1 MVNNMREL
9 TKEEQTI
16 IANNEANGFEY
27 RKEHTSTKA
36 APYRRLPGHVL
47 VEEFLVPYFP
57 ADLHDLA
64 QRTHIPYNRLRR
76 LIRGQD
82 RIDQSIANKLA
93 KFFRNKPEYWLE
105 LQKRFERG
113 ESL

>member
-1 MVNNMREL
+1 MREL
-9 TKEEQTI
+9 TTEEQAI
-16 IANNEANGFEY
+16 VKMNEERGVKY
-27 RKEHTSTKA
+27 RTTHSSITP

-47 VEEFLVPYFP
+47 VEEFLAPYFP

-82 RIDQSIANKLA
+82 RIDQSMANKLA
-93 KFFRNKPEYWLE
+93 KFFRNTPEYWLT

>member
-1 MVNNMREL
+1 MREL
-9 TKEEQTI
+9 TNVEKRIVQMNEER
-16 IANNEANGFEY
+16 GYKY
-27 RKEHTSTKA
+27 RTEHTSTTSTF
-36 APYRRLPGHVL
+36 RRLPGHVL

-82 RIDQSIANKLA
+82 RIDPNMATKLA
-93 KFFRNKPEYWLE
+93 KFFRNTPEYWLD

>member
-1 MVNNMREL
+1 MRNL
-9 TKEEQTI
+9 TSEEQAIVKT
-16 IANNEANGFEY
+16 NEERGYVYKKA
-27 RKEHTSTKA
+27 HTTSSA

-47 VEEFLVPYFP
+47 VEEFLVPFFP
-57 ADLHDLA
+57 ADLHNLA
-64 QRTHIPYNRLRR
+64 QRTHIPLRRLHR

-82 RIDQSIANKLA
+82 RIDVGMAQKLA
-93 KFFRNKPEYWLE
+93 KFFRNTPEYWLE

>member
-1 MVNNMREL
+1 MREL
-9 TKEEQTI
+9 TTEEQAI
-16 IANNEANGFEY
+16 VKMNEERAL
-27 RKEHTSTKA
+27 STA
-36 APYRRLPGHVL
+36 QHIPLLLPQPYRRLPGHVL
-47 VEEFLVPYFP
+47 VEEFLAPYFP

-82 RIDQSIANKLA
+82 RIDQSMANKLA
-93 KFFRNKPEYWLE
+93 KFFRNTPEYWLT

>member
-1 MVNNMREL
+1 MTEST
-9 TKEEQTI
+9 TKS
-16 IANNEANGFEY
+16 
-27 RKEHTSTKA
+27 HTSTKA

-57 ADLHDLA
+57 ADLRDLSV
-64 QRTHIPYNRLRR
+64 RTHIPYIRLRK

-82 RIDQSIANKLA
+82 RIDASMANKLA
-93 KFFRNKPEYWLE
+93 KFFRTTPEYWLD
-105 LQKRFERG
+105 LQARYERG